1 MRKALA
7 LAARRV
13 AARPPIPA
21 IATPAAKAQA
31 PQRAKG
37 ATGVQRR
44 IRVIETDK
52 CAQVRNKRAQVI
64 KVSVVDSDAPMSMST
79 STMAGV
85 ATEPTDIRGSV
96 WTLAAG
102 TDLADAMSTSTCV
115 GDMATAQVA
124 ARRFCVAIGNAE
136 LAENDPLTALERR
149 AL

>member
-7 LAARRV
+7 RAVRRV
-13 AARPPIPA
+13 AARLPIPA
-21 IATPAAKAQA
+21 IATAAAKARA
-31 PQRAKG
+31 PQVAKG

-44 IRVIETDK
+44 IRAIETDK

-64 KVSVVDSDAPMSMST
+64 KVSVVDSDAPMSTST

-96 WTLAAG
+96 WIPIAG

-115 GDMATAQVA
+115 GVMATALVA

-136 LAENDPLTALERR
+136 LTEMSH
-149 AL
+149 